1 MPERVTPIHWIF
13 SWAEAVE
20 RQRERIM
27 TAPSLVT
34 AQPDVLLL
42 AAAIGG
48 VLKTAALELGAE
60 HKAIADFE
68 QQIPNGKAMRDI
80 VSHLDEYALGEGRLQ
95 RQGKAG
101 RLVTLMRDG
110 TGEIEMNMFGF
121 KLEVNRA
128 AEAVAS
134 LAAAVLDARN

>member
-27 TAPSLVT
+27 TAPSLVA